1 MGKITK
7 AYFQDTKVMPVNGGR
22 YGAPSR
28 VSLLVP
34 KRLKEVDVSGLT
46 VQLKSITIHLALA
59 VDHPE
64 DDAEPLNQ
72 LTEV

>member
-1 MGKITK
+1 M
-7 AYFQDTKVMPVNGGR
+7 NGGW
-22 YGAPSR
+22 YGTPSR
-28 VSLLVP
+28 VSVLIP
-34 KRLKEVDVSGLT
+34 KGLEQVDVSGLT
-46 VQLKSITIHLALA
+46 VELKGITIHLPLA